1 MMLFV
6 LFFMIEQQGESQRGS
21 RNAQVSYEKALGGNT
36 PHSSIRGGRIDV
48 DVSEESHVRPRCL
61 RHGVLE
67 DTGVSPF
74 NVTLTVG
81 ASTMPRVVDGRI

>member
-1 MMLFV
+1 MLFV

-48 DVSEESHVRPRCL
+48 DAVGIRLQSDDIRQMGAMRCFCFAPL
-61 RHGVLE
+61 
-67 DTGVSPF
+67 
-74 NVTLTVG
+74 
-81 ASTMPRVVDGRI
+81 